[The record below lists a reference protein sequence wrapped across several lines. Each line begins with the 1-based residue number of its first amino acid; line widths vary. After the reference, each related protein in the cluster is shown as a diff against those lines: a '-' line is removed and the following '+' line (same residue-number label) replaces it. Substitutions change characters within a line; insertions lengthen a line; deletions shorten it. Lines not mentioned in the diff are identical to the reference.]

1 MVEGKHLQGER
12 ERVGSV
18 CVCVCCV
25 CSCVRVRSNMLCVVL
40 AFLLLH
46 HLLQEYTSPAQ
57 AQAVSGRIQ
66 SQAGDSRS
74 VIAIR
79 NQVRFPPPT
88 LRLTQSPSY
97 PSPPAL
103 HSTCTLLL

>member
-1 MVEGKHLQGER
+1 
-12 ERVGSV
+12 
-18 CVCVCCV
+18 
-25 CSCVRVRSNMLCVVL
+25 MLCVVL